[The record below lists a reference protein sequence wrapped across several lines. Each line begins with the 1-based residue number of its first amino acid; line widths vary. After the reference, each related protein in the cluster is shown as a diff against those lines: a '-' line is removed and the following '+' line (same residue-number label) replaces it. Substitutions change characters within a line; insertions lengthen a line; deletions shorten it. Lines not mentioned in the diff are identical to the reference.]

1 MLILSRRKNESLVI
15 GKDIEITVLEISGS
29 SIKIGITAPKK
40 VKVLRK
46 ELIEEVSNI
55 NKDSQ
60 VNINEIDFKNLIKN
74 LKKG

>member
-15 GKDIEITVLEISGS
+15 GKNIEITVLEISGS

-74 LKKG
+74 LKKD

>member
-1 MLILSRRKNESLVI
+1 VI
-15 GKDIEITVLEISGS
+15 GKNIEITVLEISGS

-74 LKKG
+74 LKKD

>member
-15 GKDIEITVLEISGS
+15 GKNIEITVLEISGS
-29 SIKIGITAPKK
+29 TIKIGITAPKK

-74 LKKG
+74 LKKD

>member
-1 MLILSRRKNESLVI
+1 LLILSRRKNESLVI
-15 GKDIEITVLEISGS
+15 GKNIEITVLEISGS
-29 SIKIGITAPKK
+29 SIKIGITAPKE

-74 LKKG
+74 LKKD

>member
-15 GKDIEITVLEISGS
+15 GKNIEITVLEISGS
-29 SIKIGITAPKK
+29 SIKIGITAPKE

-74 LKKG
+74 LKKD